1 MVYED
6 EDTKS
11 PGIKAAISMLLRSP
25 DYTLRDVI
33 NTINGFRTTYTQRMV
48 EGFAEVQLEHKLTRL
63 DIPVTFI
70 HGRHD
75 VHVHGQF
82 VETAEMILE
91 TERLQLRQMNQAD
104 YPDLCEILQDEE
116 VMYAYDRKFED
127 ADVQAWLDRQNARYQ
142 EYGFGL
148 WAVILKDTGEFVGQA
163 GLTMQPCDGEEV
175 LEIGY
180 LFKKAHWHHGYATEA
195 AQGCKRYAFDILHEN
210 KVHAIIKSDNMASQ
224 RVASNLGMAVIKE
237 FVKPYQIGD
246 MLHYLYAVEK

>member
-1 MVYED
+1 
-6 EDTKS
+6 
-11 PGIKAAISMLLRSP
+11 
-25 DYTLRDVI
+25 
-33 NTINGFRTTYTQRMV
+33 
-48 EGFAEVQLEHKLTRL
+48 
-63 DIPVTFI
+63 
-70 HGRHD
+70 
-75 VHVHGQF
+75 
-82 VETAEMILE
+82 MILE

-148 WAVILKDTGEFVGQA
+148 WAVILKETGEFVGQA